1 MPLEIL
7 ISHAHTE
14 RALAEAW
21 KRLLRATSAGTVL
34 PWYSSDS
41 QPEGG
46 MMIGEEWREQLRERI
61 AKCDYV
67 IAVLSPQTRDRAWI
81 LWECGVANGTA
92 SGRDAQQRGVVIPV
106 LHSMTPSELTNP
118 LSSFQV
124 YSADKRDHVLQICT
138 RLAVRAGLPEPQP
151 ELWAPL
157 IDQFMSA
164 IAANRPRRARRPE
177 EMAMWRGRIE
187 QHIQSGRL
195 SEVPQL
201 RSAMYA
207 GFGKPFEPQD
217 AMLHD
222 LLSRAMLDC
231 RCYREANEEV
241 DHALQLLDFDV
252 HLLHRRALAAV
263 SLHDLASALE
273 TVRRL
278 TEMDASLATNPEIA
292 GLEGRIYRERYEASK
307 DAADLAA
314 ARVAYT
320 RGMEAN
326 PSTHYCAVNAG
337 SLALLAKDE
346 PAAAHAFARALD
358 AARADQAREPV
369 SFWADFTVGEC
380 LLGQGDIEGGHA
392 EYARGLQ
399 RRPPPSPLARESA
412 LKGALR
418 MSELKG
424 LGDDVQRRFRELLG

>member
-21 KRLLRATSAGTVL
+21 KKLLHATSFGTIL

-41 QPEGG
+41 KSEGG
-46 MMIGEEWREQLRERI
+46 MVIGEEWREQLRERI
-61 AKCDYV
+61 TKCDYV
-67 IAVLSPQTRDRAWI
+67 IALLSPQTRDRPWI

-92 SGRDAQQRGVVIPV
+92 SGRDAQQRGVIIPV
-106 LHSMTPSELTNP
+106 LHTMTAGELTNP

-124 YSADKRDHVLQICT
+124 YSADKRDDVVQICT

-151 ELWAPL
+151 ALWEPL
-157 IDQFMSA
+157 IDQFASA
-164 IAANRPRRARRPE
+164 VAAHRPRRARRPE
-177 EMAMWRGRIE
+177 EMVMWRGRVE

-207 GFGKPFEPQD
+207 SFGKPFEPQD

-231 RCYREANEEV
+231 KCYGEAIEEV

-263 SLHDLASALE
+263 GLHDLPTALD
-273 TVRRL
+273 TIKRL
-278 TEMDASLATNPEIA
+278 TAADASLADNPEIA
-292 GLEGRIYRERYEASK
+292 GLEGRIYRERYAASR
-307 DAADLAA
+307 DTADLAA
-314 ARVAYT
+314 ARAAYT

-337 SLALLAKDE
+337 SLALMTKDE
-346 PAAAHAFARALD
+346 PAAAHAFRQALE
-358 AARADQAREPV
+358 AARMEQAREPV
-369 SFWADFTVGEC
+369 SFWADFTAGEC
-380 LLGQGDIEGGHA
+380 LLGQGDVEAGHA

-399 RRPPPSPLARESA
+399 RRPPPSPMARESA
-412 LKGALR
+412 LKGVLR
-418 MSELKG
+418 MLELKG
-424 LGDDVQRRFRELLG
+424 LNDDTQRRFRELLG